1 MICMTANNNSPYS
14 GYNEVNNKVEESGD
28 QSEDNVEIGN
38 CKRGCTYTYFHNF
51 IIMWLSRLSVIHQ
64 TKNI

>member
-28 QSEDNVEIGN
+28 QSEDNVEIGS

-51 IIMWLSRLSVIHQ
+51 KIM
-64 TKNI
+64 

>member
-14 GYNEVNNKVEESGD
+14 GYNEVNKKVKESGD

-38 CKRGCTYTYFHNF
+38 RKRGCTYTYFHNF
-51 IIMWLSRLSVIHQ
+51 IIYD
-64 TKNI
+64 

>member
-1 MICMTANNNSPYS
+1 MTANNNSPYS
-14 GYNEVNNKVEESGD
+14 GYNEVNKKVKESGD

-38 CKRGCTYTYFHNF
+38 RKRGCTYTYFHNF